1 MKSIRS
7 KIIIVSCLICIFS
20 ILSATII
27 SYKILSTNIKEQTLG
42 KLEETSKKYASEI
55 DGWFAVQGKILNEIY
70 NEIIYNNDFDKER
83 LIAYFNYKNKTNP
96 DINEYYIAFSDNI
109 FVTGDGLWIPESD
122 YNCVEKEWYRKAD
135 ESNEVVVSSPYV
147 DSNHGNVI
155 VTVSKAIRING
166 TTIGVLCSDISID
179 HIVNIINEAKP
190 SEESYGFLIDNN
202 GNILAH
208 PKKEYLYSKERGLVN
223 IYDAYKVADINT
235 GVASLKEIE
244 TVLDYDGIEKYFL
257 YTNLEFMGWN
267 VGFSVPV
274 KEVLEPLKK
283 IVNSSIVLAIILTF
297 ISVGLTFILG
307 NSFSKPIKRATYY
320 IEQMAEL
327 DIRQDIDERNLK
339 RKDEIG
345 RMFRS
350 FQLIVESL
358 REFLINLRIIS
369 DKISTFSGELAS
381 SSHKSSIDADNV
393 AETSASIA
401 EISDSQLKK
410 ITKIIDSI
418 KGISYKINELIDN
431 GVIEDNQVL
440 SQLKSIGIEIEDLIK
455 ESNNTK
461 YIKIFEADQM
471 KNVTSLTEKQ
481 TLLMEQISSASD
493 CLAELGQE
501 LNEYIDNF
509 KS

>member
-1 MKSIRS
+1 M
-7 KIIIVSCLICIFS
+7 
-20 ILSATII
+20 
-27 SYKILSTNIKEQTLG
+27 
-42 KLEETSKKYASEI
+42 
-55 DGWFAVQGKILNEIY
+55 
-70 NEIIYNNDFDKER
+70 
-83 LIAYFNYKNKTNP
+83 
-96 DINEYYIAFSDNI
+96 
-109 FVTGDGLWIPESD
+109 
-122 YNCVEKEWYRKAD
+122 
-135 ESNEVVVSSPYV
+135 
-147 DSNHGNVI
+147 
-155 VTVSKAIRING
+155 
-166 TTIGVLCSDISID
+166 
-179 HIVNIINEAKP
+179 
-190 SEESYGFLIDNN
+190 IDNN

-208 PKKEYLYSKERGLVN
+208 PKKEYLYSKESGLVN

-235 GVASLKEIE
+235 GVANLKEIE

-358 REFLINLRIIS
+358 REFLANLRIIS